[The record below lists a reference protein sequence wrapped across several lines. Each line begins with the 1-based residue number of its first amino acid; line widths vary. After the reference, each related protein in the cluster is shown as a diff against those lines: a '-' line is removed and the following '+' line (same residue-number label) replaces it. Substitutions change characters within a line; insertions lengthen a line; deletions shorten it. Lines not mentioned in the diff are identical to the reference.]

1 MNIFESLK
9 VAIESVLANKM
20 RSFLTMLGII
30 IGISSVITIVA
41 IGKGGQKKITS
52 EFEDIGVN
60 VIEIK
65 VDNNTSLSTSDYFTI
80 EDVKEIKNKIED
92 VKNVAPVIQRPL
104 TAKFEKATKRAIA
117 VATTQDYTS
126 IFSTEIM
133 YGRFLNERDVLLG
146 RNVVVI
152 DNISAKNI
160 FGYED
165 CVGKTVK
172 IGTKDSMVNSVII
185 GVYKNDSGAFAA
197 AFGANMPVFIY
208 TPITFYQKLVPNEF
222 NITTLEVLV
231 SDTKNS
237 EAIGKNIVKLIESR
251 HFNKDKYKAENLVKQ
266 IDQVNNI
273 INIFTMIIGAIA
285 GISLVVGG
293 IGVMNIMLVS
303 VTERTREIGIRKA
316 IGATRRDILIQ
327 FLIES
332 LILSLI
338 GGIIGMML
346 GTLFAYGIGVFLK
359 IEPTVSISTVLIA
372 FLFSSAVG
380 IFFGIY
386 PANKAA
392 KLDPIEALRYE

>member
-1 MNIFESLK
+1 
-9 VAIESVLANKM
+9 
-20 RSFLTMLGII
+20 MLGII

-41 IGKGGQKKITS
+41 IGKGGQKKITA

-60 VIEIK
+60 VIEIRM
-65 VDNNTSLSTSDYFTI
+65 DTNAALSTRDYFTM
-80 EDVKEIKNKIED
+80 EDIKEIKNKIAD
-92 VKNVAPVIQRPL
+92 VRYVAPGIQRPL
-104 TAKFEKATKRAIA
+104 TAKFEKATRRAIT

-126 IFSTEIM
+126 IFSTEIL
-133 YGRFLNERDVLLG
+133 YGRFINERDVLLG

-152 DNISAKNI
+152 DNVSAKNI

-172 IGTKDSMVNSVII
+172 IGTKDNMVNSVII
-185 GVYKNDSGAFAA
+185 GVYKNDNGAFAA
-197 AFGANMPVFIY
+197 TFGANMPVFIY

-222 NITTLEVLV
+222 NISVLEVLV
-231 SDTKNS
+231 ADTKNA
-237 EAIGKNIVKLIESR
+237 ETIGKNIVKLLETR
-251 HFNKDKYKAENLVKQ
+251 HFNKDKYKAENLIKQ

>member
-1 MNIFESLK
+1 MNILESFK
-9 VAIESVLANKM
+9 VAIESILANKL

-41 IGKGGQKKITS
+41 IGKGGQKRITA

-60 VIEIK
+60 VLEVK
-65 VDNNTSLSTSDYFTI
+65 VDTNTQLSTKDYFTLDDI
-80 EDVKEIKNKIED
+80 KEIKNRIDE
-92 VKNVAPVIQRPL
+92 VKNVAPLVQRPV
-104 TAKFEKATKRAIA
+104 TAKFEKATKRAILLG
-117 VATTQDYTS
+117 TTNDYSS
-126 IFSTEIM
+126 IFSLDIL
-133 YGRFLNERDVLLG
+133 YGRFINERDTLLG
-146 RNVVVI
+146 KNVVVI
-152 DNISAKNI
+152 DNVSAKNI

-172 IGTKDSMVNSVII
+172 LGSRDNMINAVIV
-185 GVYKNDSGAFAA
+185 GVYKNEGGTFAA
-197 AFGANMPVFIY
+197 AFGGNMPIFAYV
-208 TPITFYQKLVPNEF
+208 PITFMQKLIPNEF
-222 NITTLEVLV
+222 NITQMQVLI
-231 SDTKNS
+231 SNSKNS
-237 EAIGKNIVKLIESR
+237 EEVARNIIRLVESR

-266 IDQVNNI
+266 LDQVNNI

-285 GISLVVGG
+285 GISLIVGG

-338 GGIIGMML
+338 GGVIGMML
-346 GTLFAYGIGVFLK
+346 GTLFAYAIGVFLK
-359 IEPTVSISTVLIA
+359 IEPTVSMSTVLIA